1 MKKIFIFTLIILSY
15 SIFSQNYNNYLH
27 NSNTGSFDKS
37 GKKVGDWKEYEMKGE
52 SKIIGIGKY
61 KNGFRINKWKFYWS
75 NGKLAEIGK
84 YNKKGIRKGK
94 WKFYSELGLL
104 KAISQYN
111 KSKWREFYNNGHLE
125 SVGQIR
131 NEREIGKWEYYYE
144 NGKLKSFGHY
154 DEYGDKTGE
163 WKYYNQNGKLIKKQQ
178 Y

>member
-1 MKKIFIFTLIILSY
+1 MLTNPPLSPIRGPLCNMLQIAPKILIKPMKKIFIFTLIILSY

-84 YNKKGIRKGK
+84 YNKKG
-94 WKFYSELGLL
+94 
-104 KAISQYN
+104 
-111 KSKWREFYNNGHLE
+111 
-125 SVGQIR
+125 
-131 NEREIGKWEYYYE
+131 
-144 NGKLKSFGHY
+144 
-154 DEYGDKTGE
+154 
-163 WKYYNQNGKLIKKQQ
+163 
-178 Y
+178 